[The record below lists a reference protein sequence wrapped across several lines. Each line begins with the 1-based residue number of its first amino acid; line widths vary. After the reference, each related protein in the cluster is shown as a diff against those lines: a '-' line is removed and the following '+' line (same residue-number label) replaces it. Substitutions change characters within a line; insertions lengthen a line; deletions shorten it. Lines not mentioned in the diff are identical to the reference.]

1 MLKVHRI
8 INEPVSSNCFVIYEE
23 QGGGDCLVV
32 DPGSKSNNNLLDY
45 LSTHDL
51 NPFSIIL
58 THEHFDHCW
67 GVNDLVDR
75 FEIPIVCSSWCA
87 DCIKSE
93 KRNCSVFYDINERFV
108 INSQCISIESLGSVL
123 PFAGTEIDFFST
135 QGHTDACMSFLIGKN
150 LFTGD
155 LLIKGERTV
164 TKLPTGSREKLIES
178 MELLQNMKGNGYMVC
193 PGHGDIF
200 DLDSYDLSQMLINH

>member
-1 MLKVHRI
+1 MIKVHRI
-8 INEPVSSNCFVIYEE
+8 INEPVSSNCFVIYDE
-23 QGGGDCLVV
+23 QGGGGCLVV
-32 DPGSKSNNNLLDY
+32 DPGSKSNSNLMCF
-45 LSTHDL
+45 LSTHGL
-51 NPFSIIL
+51 SPFFIIL

-67 GVNDLVDR
+67 GVNDLLDR
-75 FEIPIVCSSWCA
+75 FEIPIVCSSLCA

-93 KRNCSVFYDINERFV
+93 KRNCSVFYNNKDRFV
-108 INSQCISIESLGSVL
+108 IISQCINIESLGCVL
-123 PFAGTEIDFFST
+123 PFAGTEVDFFTT
-135 QGHTDACMSFLIGKN
+135 QGHTDACISFIIGKY

-178 MELLQNMKGNGYMVC
+178 MELLQKMKGNDYIVY

-200 DLDSYDLSQMLINH
+200 DLDSYDLIQMLINH